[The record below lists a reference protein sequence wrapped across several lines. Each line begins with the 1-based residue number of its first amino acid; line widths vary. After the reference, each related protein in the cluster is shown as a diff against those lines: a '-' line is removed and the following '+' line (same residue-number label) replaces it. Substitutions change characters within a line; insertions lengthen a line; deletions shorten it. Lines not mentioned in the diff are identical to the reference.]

1 LSKKEGVMNCEE
13 IGLQLS
19 EFLDQTLDG
28 EYLRNVREHLVD
40 CRRCGEELAGLA
52 ECRRLVSGLPVVEP
66 PAGLV
71 TRIMADVREA
81 AHRPGILQRLFPPVR
96 LKMPLQA
103 AALVL
108 IGILSV
114 YLYQKEDAT
123 NPPLAPITPEPMLS
137 VQQGSTKPE
146 TIEPPAAPIKS
157 QLPNKA
163 NAVSTEPAPAKAPST
178 PAAATP
184 RTRMAESR
192 LESRQEKFKSAPI
205 PAQGVTAAPEGSS
218 FPGDLSGRGLGSP
231 VEVLRQ
237 PGVRPAPFPAERLS
251 LLSEPIPDYE
261 LVVRRRPPPQRA
273 DQFTSAGSQDSLQH
287 QSGGVAASKSAEA
300 RRQAEGSSRGN
311 NSPLEILWFSVPYDR
326 YEQFKKEL
334 AAQAIVESE
343 LPVAVKEKE
352 ASFIADRP
360 LSIKV
365 TVLPSGER

>member
-1 LSKKEGVMNCEE
+1 MNCED

-19 EFLDQTLDG
+19 GFLDQSLDG
-28 EYLRNVREHLVD
+28 QYFRNVREHLAG
-40 CRRCGEELAGLA
+40 CPRCSEELAGLA
-52 ECRRLVSGLPVVEP
+52 ECRRLVSSLPVVEP
-66 PAGLV
+66 PVGLV
-71 TRIMADVREA
+71 MRVMADVRETA
-81 AHRPGILQRLFPPVR
+81 SRPGILQRLFPPVR

-103 AALVL
+103 AAVVL

-114 YLYQKEDAT
+114 YLYQKEDT
-123 NPPLAPITPEPMLS
+123 SNSPLAPITPEPMLS
-137 VQQGSTKPE
+137 VQQGSTKSE
-146 TIEPPAAPIKS
+146 TVEPPAAPIKS

-163 NAVSTEPAPAKAPST
+163 KAVSTEPAPAKAPSA

-184 RTRMAESR
+184 KAGIAESR
-192 LESRQEKFKSAPI
+192 LESQAEKFKSAPI
-205 PAQGVTAAPEGSS
+205 PAQGVTTAQEGSS
-218 FPGDLSGRGLGSP
+218 FSGDLSGRGLGTSA
-231 VEVLRQ
+231 EGLRQ

-261 LVVRRRPPPQRA
+261 LVVRRRPPQRA
-273 DQFTSAGSQDSLQH
+273 DQATSAGSQDSLQK

-300 RRQAEGSSRGN
+300 RRQAESSSRGN

-365 TVLPSGER
+365 TVLPSAER

>member
-1 LSKKEGVMNCEE
+1 
-13 IGLQLS
+13 
-19 EFLDQTLDG
+19 
-28 EYLRNVREHLVD
+28 
-40 CRRCGEELAGLA
+40 
-52 ECRRLVSGLPVVEP
+52 
-66 PAGLV
+66 
-71 TRIMADVREA
+71 
-81 AHRPGILQRLFPPVR
+81 
-96 LKMPLQA
+96 
-103 AALVL
+103 
-108 IGILSV
+108 
-114 YLYQKEDAT
+114 
-123 NPPLAPITPEPMLS
+123 
-137 VQQGSTKPE
+137 
-146 TIEPPAAPIKS
+146 
-157 QLPNKA
+157 
-163 NAVSTEPAPAKAPST
+163 
-178 PAAATP
+178 
-184 RTRMAESR
+184 
-192 LESRQEKFKSAPI
+192 
-205 PAQGVTAAPEGSS
+205 
-218 FPGDLSGRGLGSP
+218 
-231 VEVLRQ
+231 VLRQ

>member
-1 LSKKEGVMNCEE
+1 MNCEE
-13 IGLQLS
+13 TGLQLS
-19 EFLDQTLDG
+19 EFLDRTLDG
-28 EYLRNVREHLVD
+28 DYLRNVREHLAG
-40 CRRCGEELAGLA
+40 CRRCSEELAGLA
-52 ECRRLVSGLPVVEP
+52 ECRRLVSSLPVVESP
-66 PAGLV
+66 VGLV
-71 TRIMADVREA
+71 MRVMADVREA

-96 LKMPLQA
+96 FKMPLQA
-103 AALVL
+103 AAVVL

-114 YLYQKEDAT
+114 YLYQNNDAGNST
-123 NPPLAPITPEPMLS
+123 LAPITPEPVLS
-137 VQQGSTKPE
+137 VQQGSTKSE
-146 TIEPPAAPIKS
+146 TVDPPAAPINRP
-157 QLPNKA
+157 LPNQSK
-163 NAVSTEPAPAKAPST
+163 AVSTEPAPAKAPSA

-184 RTRMAESR
+184 KAGIAESR

-205 PAQGVTAAPEGSS
+205 PAQGVTSAQESS
-218 FPGDLSGRGLGSP
+218 NFPGDLSGRGLGSS
-231 VEVLRQ
+231 VEALRQ

-261 LVVRRRPPPQRA
+261 LVVRRRPPQRA
-273 DQFTSAGSQDSLQH
+273 DQATSAGSQDSLQK

-343 LPVAVKEKE
+343 IPIAVKEKE

-365 TVLPSGER
+365 TVLPSAEK